1 MAKFRFVIWAIALLS
16 FVLTSCSGDK
26 KQSPAPTS
34 GKTIINE
41 LGEADANEKEKWF
54 ADLHRAAPDTD
65 WKAIEASTQL
75 SKHRQRNFQRSG
87 AGTRSTN
94 CSVEAYANG
103 EIMGQWCERG
113 STNQA
118 GSVGPMYYDAATDM
132 LYTISAGGTIWKGL
146 SDGTNWEPLN
156 DDLKFSWNILERI
169 PISGGNRWL
178 AVMNK
183 IVYYSDDDCVTWTA
197 ATGLQTYDNWGSR
210 DKTIALGDAQNSI
223 YMLMSE
229 WDPVDWRAEVNIYKS
244 VNNGVSFTKDLEF
257 GPISLGDI
265 DMINPYNSND
275 LYVLHRV
282 SNTELNTYKLN
293 ASTGNIELENTNTSI
308 NFPDL
313 GNLTGVVESG
323 TMHLYTYS
331 NNKVYYSSDEG
342 VNWAL
347 KGNLPASPWSVGINV
362 SAFDHTKLFMG
373 EVECYRSYDSGT
385 SWTKINTWG
394 QYYGNPL
401 IYLHADI
408 MRIQFF
414 EKSDNTEFMMI
425 SNHGGIS
432 VSYDHGLNNTN
443 IAMEGLNVS
452 QYYSVATD
460 PIDYSH
466 IYAGAQDQGF
476 QRGADTATV
485 CIQDLDQAISGDY
498 GHIVF
503 NDDGGLWTVYPGGWV
518 SYWANP
524 ETAGITKSYTLESD
538 NEGAWI
544 PFLMESPYAGEQ
556 AIFMVGGNANGGA
569 GSYIIKLA
577 YDSAADVI
585 TATNHSSFD
594 FYNASGTVLSAI
606 DVSPIDDRFWY
617 AATANGKFYYSSDSG
632 ESWTE
637 TASFNG
643 PGQHY
648 LYGATILASN
658 TNTNTVYFGGSG
670 YSNPPVYK
678 SIDGGVTFTAM
689 NTGLPSTMVFKLVT
703 NPTETHI
710 FAATEAGPY
719 AYSLNT
725 ESWYDISGVCAPV
738 QTYWS
743 VEYLAGPQIVRYGTY
758 GRGIWDFGITEPLPV
773 ELISF
778 NACAVNKN
786 LVTLDWSTASE
797 IDNSHFLIE
806 RSSDG
811 QKFETIEQVRSK
823 GDAMAQQNYI
833 SSDRNPLMG
842 VSYYRLKQVD
852 YDGQFAYSKTAVVE
866 IKDAA
871 EVAVYPNPIANN
883 QLLNISGA
891 WSGAA
896 EFSIYDATGL
906 LVKREKISTRAEVN
920 LSGLVPGN
928 YFYLVDFGYGVK
940 RGQLQVL

>member
-1 MAKFRFVIWAIALLS
+1 MKRLFFAFWAVALLS
-16 FVLTSCSGDK
+16 TVFTSCSEDK

-34 GKTIINE
+34 GETIVNE

-54 ADLHRAAPDTD
+54 ADLHRAAPGSD
-65 WKAIEASTQL
+65 WKTIETRTQL
-75 SKHRQRNFQRSG
+75 NKYRQRNLQRAG
-87 AGTRSTN
+87 AGTRSNN
-94 CSVEAYANG
+94 CTLESYANG
-103 EIMGQWCERG
+103 EIIGEWCERG

-118 GSVGPMYYDAATDM
+118 GSVGPIYYDPTTDL

-156 DDLKFSWNILERI
+156 EDLKFSWNILDRI

-178 AVMNK
+178 GVINK

-210 DKTIALGDAQNSI
+210 DKTIALDDAQNSI

-229 WDPVDWRAEVNIYKS
+229 WDPSDWRAEVNIYKS
-244 VNNGVSFTKDLEF
+244 IDNGVSFTRDLEF
-257 GPISLGDI
+257 GPIGLGDI
-265 DMINPYNSND
+265 DMVNPYNSND

-282 SNTELNTYKLN
+282 SSTEVKTYKLN
-293 ASTGNIELENTNTSI
+293 PTTGDIELEHTNTSV

-313 GNLTGVVESG
+313 GNLTGVAESG

-342 VNWAL
+342 ANWTL

-362 SAFDHTKLFMG
+362 SAFDHTKIFMG
-373 EVECYRSYDSGT
+373 DIECYRSYNSGT
-385 SWTKINTWG
+385 TWTKINGWA
-394 QYYGNPL
+394 QYYDNPL

-414 EKSDNTEFMMI
+414 EKSDNTEFMLI
-425 SNHGGIS
+425 SNHGGVSI
-432 VSYDHGLNNTN
+432 SYDHGLNNTN
-443 IAMEGLNVS
+443 IGMEDLNVS

-485 CIQDLDQAISGDY
+485 CLQDLDQAISGDY

-518 SYWANP
+518 SYWSNP
-524 ETAGITKSYTLESD
+524 ETSGITKSYTLESD

-544 PFLMESPYAGEQ
+544 PFLMESPYAGEN
-556 AIFMVGGNANGGA
+556 AIYMVGGNTNGGA
-569 GSYIIKLA
+569 GSYIIKLV
-577 YDSAADVI
+577 YNADTDEI
-585 TATNHSSFD
+585 IATNHSSFD
-594 FYNASGTVLSAI
+594 FHNASGTVLSAI
-606 DVSPIDDRFWY
+606 DVSPIDNTVWY
-617 AATANGKFYYSSDSG
+617 AATANGTFYYSSDSG
-632 ESWTE
+632 TSWTA

-648 LYGATILASN
+648 LYGATILASKDDV
-658 TNTNTVYFGGSG
+658 NTVYFGGSG
-670 YSNPPVYK
+670 YSNPAVYK
-678 SIDGGVTFTAM
+678 SVDGGVTFTAM
-689 NTGLPSTMVFKLVT
+689 NTGLPSTLVFKLVADSD
-703 NPTETHI
+703 ESHL

-719 AYSLNT
+719 AYSTNT
-725 ESWYDISGVCAPV
+725 ESWYDISGICAPV

-743 VEYLAGPQIVRYGTY
+743 VEFLEGPQIVRYGTY
-758 GRGIWDFGITEPLPV
+758 GRGIWDFGLSEALPV

-778 NACAVNKN
+778 NARAINKN
-786 LVTLDWSTASE
+786 LVNLDWSTASE

-806 RSSDG
+806 RSRDG
-811 QKFETIEQVRSK
+811 QSFEVIDQINSK
-823 GDAMAQQNYI
+823 GDTQVQQNYI

-842 VSYYRLKQVD
+842 TSYYRLKQID
-852 YDGQFAYSKTAVVE
+852 FDGQFSYSKTVVVE
-866 IKDAA
+866 IKDDV
-871 EVAVYPNPIANN
+871 EIAVYPNPIASN
-883 QLLNISGA
+883 QMLNISGA
-891 WSGAA
+891 WIGEA
-896 EFSIYDATGL
+896 EFAMYDATGL
-906 LVKREKISTRAEVN
+906 LVKRQKVSKQAEVD
-920 LSGLVPGN
+920 LSGLAAGS
-928 YFYLVDFGYGVK
+928 YFYVIDFGSGVK
-940 RGQLQVL
+940 RGQLRVL